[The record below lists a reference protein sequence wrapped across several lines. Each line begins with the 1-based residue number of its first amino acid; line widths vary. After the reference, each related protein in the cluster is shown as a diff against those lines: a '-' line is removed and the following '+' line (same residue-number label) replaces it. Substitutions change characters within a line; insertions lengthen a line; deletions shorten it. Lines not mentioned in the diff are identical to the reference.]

1 MTLPYTTLPYT
12 TLNVGLTFDIEF
24 SINGAFAEPETRK
37 PLGRDGLLCRMEGRE
52 AGIGTILNILNK
64 HGLKAT
70 FFIETLQT
78 AWFGD
83 DEMGDVARR
92 IAAEGHE
99 LQLHLHP
106 AWLLFDNPD
115 WRTAVLE
122 TPPVAEVHDSL
133 LARPAEEAR
142 AIIEQGK
149 AVFARWSLP
158 APTAV
163 RTGSLIMDRALYP
176 VFRDAGLTI
185 SSSVGCGIY
194 QPQAP
199 DLNLYCAPRRFD
211 EVMEIPVTSYWGAD
225 PLLRRR
231 KRLATVIGMGT
242 REQKALLQSAQKSG
256 APCLVILSHVSE
268 FCTLNEDRTIRPNTR
283 TIRKFEQLCSSLAR
297 SPDLTAMTINQLA
310 NKYCDDTARD
320 DQTLQV
326 PRLASAL
333 RFLE

>member
-1 MTLPYTTLPYT
+1 M

-24 SINGAFAEPETRK
+24 SINGTFAEPETRR
-37 PLGRDGLLCRMEGRE
+37 PLGRESLLCRMEGRE

-64 HGLKAT
+64 HDLKAT
-70 FFIETLQT
+70 FFIEALQT
-78 AWFGD
+78 TWFGD
-83 DEMGDVARR
+83 DEMGV
-92 IAAEGHE
+92 IAHQIANQGHE

-106 AWLLFDNPD
+106 VWLLFANPD
-115 WRTAVLE
+115 WRTAVQK
-122 TPPVAEVHDSL
+122 TPPVAEIHDSL
-133 LARPAEEAR
+133 LARPAEEAH
-142 AIIEQGK
+142 AIIEKGK

-176 VFRDAGLTI
+176 VFRDAGMSI

-194 QPQAP
+194 QPGAS
-199 DLNLYCAPRRFD
+199 DLNLYSAPRRFD

-231 KRLATVIGMGT
+231 KRLATIIGMGA
-242 REQKALLQSAQKSG
+242 REQRALLESAQKSG

-268 FCTLNEDRTIRPNTR
+268 FCSQDDNRMVRPNARTIG
-283 TIRKFEQLCSSLAR
+283 KFEQLCGNLAR
-297 SPDLTAMTINQLA
+297 SPDFTAMTINQLA
-310 NKYCDDTARD
+310 NKYCNDTARD
-320 DQTLQV
+320 DHALKV
-326 PRLASAL
+326 SRLVSAL